1 LTSSDIRADGSRP
14 GIHAQPP
21 LREVVVAT
29 VRLGIALF
37 VRENPIRPVV
47 FSSWF
52 RAVCL
57 SLLFTLLGVAAGGA
71 AAGDFSFIGS
81 IILVGS
87 EEVIGLTS
95 DVPMRDRID
104 GTYWRVRA
112 SRLPP
117 FATFAL
123 RVFPV
128 IGAGLASSAVAAVTV
143 GLLTGRLPLVLSLLP
158 AFPLALVSLLSGA
171 AVGLFV
177 IAPAIGTRYDTLTYN
192 TMTALLAVFSG
203 ALTRR
208 HSSAVEQLFRKQ
220 QVLGS
225 NPSVGSTP
233 PIHAQED
240 LLSRLP
246 EGATGRG
253 ARHKA
258 RRPANLHSGVRIPE
272 QPWRRYMRTR
282 TPLSTAPSIPL
293 PDSFQAE
300 LDSFL
305 LSCEAENLAPKTLR
319 TIGSGR
325 APGPLPRRSGDA
337 HRARAH
343 PPRARRGVHRRPDRA
358 LAPQYRSQ
366 SLPRPQALL
375 RLAGR
380 GGTDR
385 VLADGPDAP
394 AAGAG
399 GAGPGSLSR

>member
-1 LTSSDIRADGSRP
+1 MTSSDIRADGSRP

-203 ALTRR
+203 ALIPRGT
-208 HSSAVEQLFRKQ
+208 HGAFDAVGE
-220 QVLGS
+220 VL
-225 NPSVGSTP
+225 PLT
-233 PIHAQED
+233 HAID
-240 LLSRLP
+240 
-246 EGATGRG
+246 G
-253 ARHKA
+253 
-258 RRPANLHSGVRIPE
+258 I
-272 QPWRRYMRTR
+272 
-282 TPLSTAPSIPL
+282 
-293 PDSFQAE
+293 
-300 LDSFL
+300 
-305 LSCEAENLAPKTLR
+305 
-319 TIGSGR
+319 R
-325 APGPLPRRSGDA
+325 AM
-337 HRARAH
+337 
-343 PPRARRGVHRRPDRA
+343 
-358 LAPQYRSQ
+358 
-366 SLPRPQALL
+366 
-375 RLAGR
+375 LAGR
-380 GGTDR
+380 PW
-385 VLADGPDAP
+385 LADLGLELLVG
-394 AAGAG
+394 AAWALIAALTYAAMDRRGIKTGSGAFDG
-399 GAGPGSLSR
+399 